1 MKKMHQMCINIRVT
15 PPPEDSFYVL
25 AVIVRMT
32 VIPFSW
38 TELWSFTLLQ
48 EKSNVVFFGENSM
61 NKSFKVVFNK
71 ARGALMVVNEVT
83 SCVQAKGTKTVIAA
97 AVAALV
103 AGGAVAAD
111 TQWKDAPE
119 GLESVTDA
127 TWDTVKPENKF
138 VWAPEGEQTA
148 AGTFLSTNGKE
159 TFEGKL
165 WVSGDSKAAQA
176 TGLAVSGADGNLTN
190 AGTIYVTSGKNGVS
204 YQNKGIWAGDGAT
217 ATNEGVIVAKNAYGM
232 TVGSEKNG
240 AASKIVNKGT
250 ISVVETGAG
259 MELGGASG
267 SEGVNAGLISVGAPA
282 EEGDGGTLR
291 FGHGVL
297 INTAGNTFTNKG
309 TIDVA
314 DVEMKEE
321 GKLSAIEIKDKAN
334 NTTVNLEAGS
344 AVNGEVHIASGI
356 TGTVLNANGFQGEL
370 ALNND
375 SKELTINV
383 KDGADLHL
391 KDGYGSIIS
400 DAVVENGKLTA
411 SIWQSYKDAEGKVA
425 SDNIFKKVS
434 VKEDGVFNVKQL
446 NSGGKDGA
454 DHDTLLVKGADWTL
468 AGGALQ
474 VGGQNF
480 TGNLK
485 VGTAS
490 DESSFTIES
499 GDYSYDTLTVAKKG
513 TVTVEAG
520 ALTVGDLT
528 LSDGTKT
535 QNNALVYVED
545 NGSLIVN
552 GTLSAKGK
560 YTAQDDGKAGVYVTG
575 DLTLGSNAK
584 LDLSDDAL
592 TIDGELNAA
601 QNQIFKATEG
611 EDGTTTYTLAEGAD
625 KIVFTDGA
633 GLLLSD
639 NVSMT
644 QEDFTKF
651 LQGLEG
657 SSWKGAAPDI
667 VFTNVAFQGKVTFDT
682 RLGYN
687 AYATEVEAGEDAFDN
702 KNTTTLKVDDDVAV
716 GALKVDAG
724 TKYVVLDHTEG
735 KEFVFGGL
743 GGNVITGVDHVTT
756 ITSNGEVTLGWD
768 ETSKGVVNAEKLV
781 ANKLSVSGQFEAN
794 DVEVKS
800 GTVEELGSLKL
811 ESLTQAEDAAEGDTF
826 EVSQGATLEVRY
838 LAINT
843 TLGEGSTLVLGD
855 RLPVNPNARA
865 PEDDVQYSE
874 QIATV
879 VRTPNVDTIVTTN
892 ADGRNLLK
900 AVAGDKYDATKN
912 VGLYVDD
919 TIAVNSTAGKLL
931 AGTLESVNDKNF
943 GDIALGSNS
952 VTVID
957 VSNFSADKAIF
968 VGNKLHVNQ
977 ESTILLKGADRIG
990 SFKLI
995 EGGTVNDVNVVN
1007 KVLENGETNAWLG
1020 YTVAQGTG
1028 ENDGNTILNVAF
1040 DQNATKEEALSA
1052 FAESVLTTGSES
1064 LGVINAIGTVYND
1077 NGTLSEVGE
1086 EALYEYMALPVVAG
1100 TYNAAYDAAEQV
1112 WNTVGA
1118 HNIARTPGKANGVW
1132 ADVFYTANEA
1142 KGMYDDGYG
1151 YEADVYG
1158 GVLGYDYTAA
1168 CGGKI
1173 GAALTIGTSDV
1184 DATGDFIGRY
1194 GNDADFWGL
1203 SIYASKDITDKM
1215 IVSADVTYLSLD
1227 NDINGSVAGASV
1239 DESIDSSV
1247 LSVGLRAD
1255 WKAYESNAFEIVP
1268 HAGIRYAQI
1277 DVDDY
1282 REFDGESL
1290 DVLEMPVGVAFN
1302 GKFEAAGMKFVPTL
1316 DFTVVPQIGDT
1327 EVHPLNGDTLDVLN
1341 NTYNTTLGISA
1352 EYGDFTF
1359 GVAAKYGFGTDDRSN
1374 AGVKVNATYAF

>member
-1 MKKMHQMCINIRVT
+1 
-15 PPPEDSFYVL
+15 
-25 AVIVRMT
+25 
-32 VIPFSW
+32 
-38 TELWSFTLLQ
+38 
-48 EKSNVVFFGENSM
+48 M

-83 SCVQAKGTKTVIAA
+83 SSVQAKGTKTVIAA
-97 AVAALV
+97 TVAALV

-148 AGTFLSTNGKE
+148 AGTFLSTNGEE

-204 YQNKGIWAGDGAT
+204 YQNKGIWAGNGAT
-217 ATNEGVIVAKNAYGM
+217 ATNAGVIVAKNAYGM
-232 TVGSEKNG
+232 TVGSEENG

-250 ISVVETGAG
+250 VSVVETGAG

-267 SEGVNAGLISVGAPA
+267 SEGVNAGLISVGAPT

-321 GKLSAIEIKDKAN
+321 GKLSAIEIKDKAV

-356 TGTVLNANGFQGEL
+356 TGTVLNANGFKGEL
-370 ALNND
+370 DLNND
-375 SKELTINV
+375 ATELTINV
-383 KDGADLHL
+383 KDGAELEL
-391 KDGYGSIIS
+391 ADGYGSTIS
-400 DAVVENGKLTA
+400 EAVIENGKLTA
-411 SIWQSYKDAEGKVA
+411 SIWQSYTDADGKDA
-425 SDNIFKKVS
+425 SDNIFEKVT
-434 VKEDGVFNVKQL
+434 VKEDGIFNVKQL
-446 NSGGKDGA
+446 NSGGGKDGA
-454 DHDTLLVKGADWTL
+454 PHNTLLVKGAEWTL

-490 DESSFTIES
+490 DVSNLTIES
-499 GDYSYDTLTVAKKG
+499 GDYSYDSLNVAKKG
-513 TVTVEAG
+513 ATTVAVG
-520 ALTVGDLT
+520 SLTLGDLT
-528 LSDGTKT
+528 LSDGNT
-535 QNNALVYVED
+535 NNSALVYVGE
-545 NGSLIVN
+545 NGSLTVN
-552 GTLSAKGK
+552 GTLSAKGT
-560 YTAQDDGKAGVYVTG
+560 YASQTVGSDSVQGVYVAG
-575 DLTLGSNAK
+575 DLILGSDAK
-584 LDLSDDAL
+584 FELADNAL
-592 TIDGELNAA
+592 TVDGELNAS
-601 QNQIFKATEG
+601 QSQIFKATEG
-611 EDGTTTYTLAEGAD
+611 EGGTTYTLAEGAD
-625 KIVFTDGA
+625 KIAFTEGA

-644 QEDFTKF
+644 QKDFIDFLGK
-651 LQGLEG
+651 LQGTWGEG
-657 SSWKGAAPDI
+657 VAPEI
-667 VFTNVAFQGKVTFDT
+667 VFTNVAFQGDVTFDVA
-682 RLGYN
+682 LGYN
-687 AYATEVEAGEDAFDN
+687 AYGTEVAASEAAFN
-702 KNTTTLKVDDDVAV
+702 EKTKTTTLSVTDDVAV

-724 TKYVVLDHTEG
+724 TESVVLDHTDG
-735 KEFVFGGL
+735 KEFVFAGL
-743 GGNVITGVDHVTT
+743 GGNVITGVDSVKT
-756 ITSNGEVTLGWD
+756 ITSDGEVTLGWD
-768 ETSKGVVNAEKLV
+768 ETSKGVVNAETLEAKELF
-781 ANKLSVSGQFEAN
+781 VSGQFEATN
-794 DVEVKS
+794 AVVTS
-800 GTVEELGSLKL
+800 GEIDRFGSLKL
-811 ESLTQAEDAAEGDTF
+811 AKLSQADGAAAQDVFTIHQEATLNVQRL
-826 EVSQGATLEVRY
+826 EIETNLEQGATLV
-838 LAINT
+838 I
-843 TLGEGSTLVLGD
+843 GD
-855 RLPVNPNARA
+855 RLAADTTEGVATLA
-865 PEDDVQYSE
+865 DEQLDA
-874 QIATV
+874 QIAAKVTV
-879 VRTPNVDTIVTTN
+879 TEADSIATTN
-892 ADGRNLLK
+892 ANGRNLLK
-900 AVAGDKYDATKN
+900 AVAGDKYDAATN
-912 VGLYVDD
+912 SGLYVDD
-919 TIAVNSTAGKLL
+919 TVAVDREKGKLFIGN
-931 AGTLESVNDKNF
+931 AVEDGKEF
-943 GDIALGSNS
+943 GDIGLGASS

-957 VSNFSADKAIF
+957 VSAFADGQAIF
-968 VGNKLHVNQ
+968 VANKLHVN
-977 ESTILLKGADRIG
+977 ENSTILLKGADRVG
-990 SFKLI
+990 SFTLV
-995 EGGTVNDVNVVN
+995 EGGEVNDISLVNDVL
-1007 KVLENGETNAWLG
+1007 KAGDTNAWLG
-1020 YTVAQGTG
+1020 YTVAKGTE
-1028 ENDGNTILNVAF
+1028 ENAADTFLNVAF
-1040 DQNATKEEALSA
+1040 EKQNNVSAEVNA
-1052 FAESVLTTGSES
+1052 FAESVLTAGSES
-1064 LGVINAIGTVYND
+1064 LGVVNAIGTTYRD
-1077 NGTLSEVGE
+1077 ETTGGLSNVGA
-1086 EALYEYMALPVVAG
+1086 EALDEYMALPAVAG

-1112 WNTVGA
+1112 WNTIGA
-1118 HNIARTPGKANGVW
+1118 HNIDRTVGKTNGVW
-1132 ADVFYTANEA
+1132 ADVFYSANEA
-1142 KGMYDDGYG
+1142 GDMYGNGYG

-1184 DATGDFIGRY
+1184 DAKGDFIGDY

-1203 SIYASKDITDKM
+1203 SIYASKDITEKM
-1215 IVSADVTYLSLD
+1215 IVSADITYLSLD
-1227 NDINGSVAGASV
+1227 NDIKGSVAGASV
-1239 DESIDSSV
+1239 AESIDSSV
-1247 LSVGLRAD
+1247 ISVGLRAD

-1282 REFDGESL
+1282 REMDGESL

>member
-1 MKKMHQMCINIRVT
+1 M
-15 PPPEDSFYVL
+15 EFYAL
-25 AVIVRMT
+25 TR
-32 VIPFSW
+32 
-38 TELWSFTLLQ
+38 
-48 EKSNVVFFGENSM
+48 KSNVVFFGENSM

-97 AVAALV
+97 AVAALA
-103 AGGAVAAD
+103 AGGVAAAEWVDAPKDLVSVSD
-111 TQWKDAPE
+111 TQKWEDVKDQNRF
-119 GLESVTDA
+119 D
-127 TWDTVKPENKF
+127 
-138 VWAPEGEQTA
+138 WAPVAEKVTP
-148 AGTFLSTNGKE
+148 GTFLSTSEKK
-159 TFEGKL
+159 TFDKTL
-165 WVSGDSKAAQA
+165 WVSGNNKYAQA
-176 TGLAVSGADGNLTN
+176 TGLAVTGADGKLTN
-190 AGTIYVTSGKNGVS
+190 EGTIYVTSGKEGVS
-204 YQNKGIWAGDGAT
+204 YQNKGIWAGNGAI
-217 ATNEGVIVAKNAYGM
+217 AVNEGVIVAKNAYGM
-232 TVGSEKNG
+232 TVGTGETS
-240 AASKIVNKGT
+240 SQIVNNRE
-250 ISVVETGAG
+250 ILVEETGVG
-259 MELGGASG
+259 MELGGADG
-267 SEGVNAGLISVGAPA
+267 SKAVNNGTIVANTPVK
-282 EEGDGGTLR
+282 GG
-291 FGHGVL
+291 FSHGVL
-297 INTAGNTFTNKG
+297 IKDQDNAVFTNKG
-309 TIDVA
+309 AINA
-314 DVEMKEE
+314 SAE
-321 GKLSAIEIKDKAN
+321 GATAIEIQVSSNKTTN
-334 NTTVNLEAGS
+334 NAEINLEKGS
-344 AVNGEVHIASGI
+344 SVNGLIHNHKDVE
-356 TGTVLNANGFQGEL
+356 GTKLKANGFVGTIDL
-370 ALNND
+370 KND
-375 SKELTINV
+375 SAEGMTVEVNQ
-383 KDGADLHL
+383 GADLTLANGH
-391 KDGYGSIIS
+391 GSKALT
-400 DAVVENGKLTA
+400 AVVNDGMLSA
-411 SIWQSYKDAEGKVA
+411 SIWQKYTVGEGEEAKEA
-425 SDNIFKKVS
+425 SDNQFTNVTVNEGGI
-434 VKEDGVFNVKQL
+434 FNVTKRNSVWDDPATEADESKVEGAAKDQL
-446 NSGGKDGA
+446 
-454 DHDTLLVKGADWTL
+454 LIKGADYTL
-468 AGGALQ
+468 NGGALY
-474 VGGQNF
+474 VAGSRYDGK
-480 TGNLK
+480 LK
-485 VGTAS
+485 LGTSS
-490 DESSFTIES
+490 DKSTLTIAS
-499 GDYSYDTLTVAKKG
+499 GDYSYETLTVAKKG
-513 TVTVEAG
+513 AATVTAG

-528 LSDGTKT
+528 LSDGKT
-535 QNNALVYVED
+535 NNEALVYVGD
-545 NGSLIVN
+545 NGSLTVN
-552 GTLSAKGK
+552 GTLSAKGT
-560 YTAQDDGKAGVYVTG
+560 YTQQTLNDNETVQGVYVVG
-575 DLTLGSNAK
+575 DLTLGNNAK
-584 LDLSDDAL
+584 LDLGANAL
-592 TIDGELNAA
+592 TIDGELYAA
-601 QNQIFKATEG
+601 QNQIFKETEG
-611 EDGTTTYTLAEGAD
+611 EDGTKTYTLADGAD
-625 KIVFTDGA
+625 KIVFEEDA

-644 QEDFTKF
+644 QANFKKF

-657 SSWKGAAPDI
+657 NWKKDAAPDI
-667 VFTNVAFQGKVTFDT
+667 VFTNVAFQGDVTFDT
-682 RLGYN
+682 ALGYN
-687 AYATEVEAGEDAFDN
+687 AYATEVEAGEGAFDN

-724 TKYVVLDHTEG
+724 TEKVVLEHTTEN
-735 KEFVFGGL
+735 KEFVFAGL

-781 ANKLSVSGQFEAN
+781 ANELYVSGQFEAN
-794 DVEVKS
+794 DVEIKS

-826 EVSQGATLEVRY
+826 EVSQGATLEVSY

-843 TLGEGSTLVLGD
+843 TLDEGSTLVLGD

-912 VGLYVDD
+912 VGLYVHD
-919 TIAVNSTAGKLL
+919 TIAVNSTSGKLL
-931 AGTLESVNDKNF
+931 IGTLKSEGDKNF

-957 VSNFSADKAIF
+957 VSEFSADKAIF

-977 ESTILLKGADRIG
+977 DSTILLKGADRIG
-990 SFKLI
+990 SFRLI

-1007 KVLENGETNAWLG
+1007 EVLSNGDTNAWLG

-1028 ENDGNTILNVAF
+1028 DNAANTILSVAF
-1040 DQNATKEEALSA
+1040 DQDATGDEDLNA

-1064 LGVINAIGTVYND
+1064 LGVVNAIGTVYRD
-1077 NGTLSEVGE
+1077 EATGKLSETGE

-1142 KGMYDDGYG
+1142 KGMYGDGYG

-1247 LSVGLRAD
+1247 ISVGLRAD
-1255 WKAYESNAFEIVP
+1255 WKAYESNVFEIVP

-1316 DFTVVPQIGDT
+1316 DFTVVPQIGDKDVKT
-1327 EVHPLNGDTLDVLN
+1327 FDGDTLDVLN

>member
-1 MKKMHQMCINIRVT
+1 
-15 PPPEDSFYVL
+15 
-25 AVIVRMT
+25 
-32 VIPFSW
+32 
-38 TELWSFTLLQ
+38 
-48 EKSNVVFFGENSM
+48 M

-83 SCVQAKGTKTVIAA
+83 SSVQAKGTKTVIAA
-97 AVAALV
+97 TVAALV

-148 AGTFLSTNGKE
+148 AGTFLSTNGEE

-176 TGLAVSGADGNLTN
+176 SGLAVSGADGNLTN

-204 YQNKGIWAGDGAT
+204 YQNKGIWAGNGAT
-217 ATNEGVIVAKNAYGM
+217 ATNAGVIVAKNAYGM
-232 TVGSEKNG
+232 TVGSEENG

-250 ISVVETGAG
+250 VSVVETGAG

-267 SEGVNAGLISVGAPA
+267 SEGVNAGLISVGAPT

-321 GKLSAIEIKDKAN
+321 GKLSAIEIKDKAV

-356 TGTVLNANGFQGEL
+356 TGTVLNANGFKGEL
-370 ALNND
+370 DLNND
-375 SKELTINV
+375 ATELTINV
-383 KDGADLHL
+383 KDGAELEL
-391 KDGYGSIIS
+391 ADGYGSTIS
-400 DAVVENGKLTA
+400 EAVIENGKLTA
-411 SIWQSYKDAEGKVA
+411 SIWQSYTDADGKDA
-425 SDNIFKKVS
+425 SDNIFEKVT
-434 VKEDGVFNVKQL
+434 VKEDGIFNVKQL
-446 NSGGKDGA
+446 NSGGGKDGA
-454 DHDTLLVKGADWTL
+454 PHNTLLVKGAEWTL

-490 DESSFTIES
+490 DVSNLTIES
-499 GDYSYDTLTVAKKG
+499 GDYSYDSLNVAKKG
-513 TVTVEAG
+513 ATTVAVG
-520 ALTVGDLT
+520 SLTLGDLT
-528 LSDGTKT
+528 LSDGNT
-535 QNNALVYVED
+535 NNSALVYVGE
-545 NGSLIVN
+545 NGSLTVN
-552 GTLSAKGK
+552 GTLSAKGT
-560 YTAQDDGKAGVYVTG
+560 YASQTVGSDSVQGVYVAG
-575 DLTLGSNAK
+575 DLILGSDAK
-584 LDLSDDAL
+584 FELADNAL
-592 TIDGELNAA
+592 TVDGELNAS
-601 QNQIFKATEG
+601 QSQIFKATEG
-611 EDGTTTYTLAEGAD
+611 EGGTTYTLAEGAD
-625 KIVFTDGA
+625 KIAFTEGA

-644 QEDFTKF
+644 QKDFTDFLGK
-651 LQGLEG
+651 LQGTWGEG
-657 SSWKGAAPDI
+657 VAPEI
-667 VFTNVAFQGKVTFDT
+667 VFTNVAFQGDVTFDVA
-682 RLGYN
+682 LGYN
-687 AYATEVEAGEDAFDN
+687 AYGTEVAAGEAAFN
-702 KNTTTLKVDDDVAV
+702 EETKTTTLSVTDDVAV

-724 TKYVVLDHTEG
+724 TESVVLDHTDG
-735 KEFVFGGL
+735 KEFVFAGL
-743 GGNVITGVDHVTT
+743 GGNVITGVDSVKT
-756 ITSNGEVTLGWD
+756 ITSDGEVTLGWD
-768 ETSKGVVNAEKLV
+768 ETSKGVVNAETLEAKELF
-781 ANKLSVSGQFEAN
+781 VSGQFEATN
-794 DVEVKS
+794 AVVTS
-800 GTVEELGSLKL
+800 GEIDRFGSLKL
-811 ESLTQAEDAAEGDTF
+811 AKLSQADGAAAQDVFTIHQEATLNVQRL
-826 EVSQGATLEVRY
+826 EIETNLEQGATLV
-838 LAINT
+838 I
-843 TLGEGSTLVLGD
+843 GD
-855 RLPVNPNARA
+855 RLAADTTEGVATLA
-865 PEDDVQYSE
+865 DEQLDA
-874 QIATV
+874 QIAAKVTV
-879 VRTPNVDTIVTTN
+879 TEADSIATTN
-892 ADGRNLLK
+892 ANGRNLLK
-900 AVAGDKYDATKN
+900 AVAGDKYDAATN
-912 VGLYVDD
+912 SGLYVDD
-919 TIAVNSTAGKLL
+919 TVAVDREKGKLFIGN
-931 AGTLESVNDKNF
+931 AVEDGKEF
-943 GDIALGSNS
+943 GDIGLGASS

-957 VSNFSADKAIF
+957 VSAFADGQAIF
-968 VGNKLHVNQ
+968 VANKLHVN
-977 ESTILLKGADRIG
+977 ENSTILLKGADRVG
-990 SFKLI
+990 SFTLV
-995 EGGTVNDVNVVN
+995 EGGEVNDISLVNDVL
-1007 KVLENGETNAWLG
+1007 KAGDTNAWLG
-1020 YTVAQGTG
+1020 YTVAKGTE
-1028 ENDGNTILNVAF
+1028 ENAADTFLNVAF
-1040 DQNATKEEALSA
+1040 EKQNNVSAEVNA
-1052 FAESVLTTGSES
+1052 FAESVLTAGSES
-1064 LGVINAIGTVYND
+1064 LGVVNAIGTTYRD
-1077 NGTLSEVGE
+1077 ETTGGLSNVGA
-1086 EALYEYMALPVVAG
+1086 EALDEYMALPAVAG

-1112 WNTVGA
+1112 WNTIGA
-1118 HNIARTPGKANGVW
+1118 HNIDRTVGKTNGVW
-1132 ADVFYTANEA
+1132 ADVFYSANEA
-1142 KGMYDDGYG
+1142 GDMYGNGYG

-1184 DATGDFIGRY
+1184 DAKGDFIGDY

-1203 SIYASKDITDKM
+1203 SIYASKDITEKM
-1215 IVSADVTYLSLD
+1215 IVSADITYLSLD
-1227 NDINGSVAGASV
+1227 NDIKGSVAGASV
-1239 DESIDSSV
+1239 AESIDSSV
-1247 LSVGLRAD
+1247 ISVGLRAD

-1282 REFDGESL
+1282 REMDGESL

>member
-1 MKKMHQMCINIRVT
+1 
-15 PPPEDSFYVL
+15 
-25 AVIVRMT
+25 
-32 VIPFSW
+32 
-38 TELWSFTLLQ
+38 
-48 EKSNVVFFGENSM
+48 M

-204 YQNKGIWAGDGAT
+204 YQNKGIWAGNGAT

-232 TVGSEKNG
+232 TVGTEESG
-240 AASKIVNKGT
+240 ANASKIVNKGT
-250 ISVVETGAG
+250 IYVEETGVG
-259 MELGGASG
+259 MELGGVAQSKAENRGTIVVGTPTTGVDVEGG
-267 SEGVNAGLISVGAPA
+267 S
-282 EEGDGGTLR
+282 LR

-297 INTAGNTFTNKG
+297 IQDSSNNVFTNYGTIEAADGASAIEVKTTGTATAGNTLNF
-309 TIDVA
+309 
-314 DVEMKEE
+314 
-321 GKLSAIEIKDKAN
+321 
-334 NTTVNLEAGS
+334 EAGS
-344 AVNGEVHIASGI
+344 KVVGEVHIGKNV
-356 TGTVLNANGFQGEL
+356 TGTVINVNGFKGDL
-370 ALNND
+370 DLNND
-375 SKELTINV
+375 SDDLTINV
-383 KDGADLHL
+383 KAGADLEL
-391 KDGYGSIIS
+391 TDGYGSVIS
-400 DAVVENGKLTA
+400 EANIESGKLTA

-499 GDYSYDTLTVAKKG
+499 GDYSYNTLTVAKKG

-584 LDLSDDAL
+584 LDLGDKAL

-644 QEDFTKF
+644 QANFKKF

-657 SSWKGAAPDI
+657 NWKDAAPDI
-667 VFTNVAFQGKVTFDT
+667 VFTNVAFQGDVTFDT
-682 RLGYN
+682 DLGYN
-687 AYATEVEAGEDAFDN
+687 TYATEVGAGEGAFN
-702 KNTTTLKVDDDVAV
+702 KDTKTTTLNVTDDVAV

-724 TKYVVLDHTEG
+724 TDVVDLNHEAG
-735 KEFVFGGL
+735 KEFVFAGL

-756 ITSNGEVTLGWD
+756 ITSDGEVTLGWD
-768 ETSKGVVNAEKLV
+768 ETSTGVVNAKTLTVKDLSV
-781 ANKLSVSGQFEAN
+781 AGQFVATNVVVENGGIDEHGSLTLDKLS
-794 DVEVKS
+794 
-800 GTVEELGSLKL
+800 GTG
-811 ESLTQAEDAAEGDTF
+811 TF
-826 EVSQGATLEVRY
+826 AVSQAATLDVHRLEIETNLEEGATLV
-838 LAINT
+838 I
-843 TLGEGSTLVLGD
+843 GD
-855 RLPVNPNARA
+855 RLPATSEGVATLA
-865 PEDDVQYSE
+865 EGDDKPLQA
-874 QIATV
+874 QIADTV
-879 VRTPNVDTIVTTN
+879 RVGGRTENIVDAIGTTN
-892 ADGRNLLK
+892 ADGRNLLM

-912 VGLYVDD
+912 VGLYVDN
-919 TIAVNSTAGKLL
+919 TIAVDRDATDAKLFV
-931 AGTLESVNDKNF
+931 GNINENDKPAGSISF
-943 GDIALGSNS
+943 GSNA
-952 VTVID
+952 VVVID
-957 VSNFSADKAIF
+957 FGSFSADQAVFDAEQLI
-968 VGNKLHVNQ
+968 VNSD
-977 ESTILLKGADRIG
+977 STVLLRGADRIG
-990 SFKLI
+990 SVKLV
-995 EGGTVNDVNVVN
+995 ENGTTTEDGQRLQAVLAKNDVN
-1007 KVLENGETNAWLG
+1007 AWLN
-1020 YTVAQGTG
+1020 YKVEQVQG
-1028 ENDGNTILNVAF
+1028 EDNTTNVNLNVVF
-1040 DQNATKEEALSA
+1040 DQNATGDEDLNA

-1064 LGVINAIGTVYND
+1064 LGVVNAIGTAYFD
-1077 NGTLSEVGE
+1077 ETTKKLSAVGE
-1086 EALYEYMALPVVAG
+1086 DALDEYMALPAVAG

-1112 WNTVGA
+1112 WNTIGA
-1118 HNIARTPGKANGVW
+1118 HNIDRTAGKTNGVW
-1132 ADVFYTANEA
+1132 ADVFYSANEA
-1142 KGMYDDGYG
+1142 GDMYGNGYG

-1184 DATGDFIGRY
+1184 DAKGDFVGDY

-1203 SIYASKDITDKM
+1203 SIYASKDITEKM
-1215 IVSADVTYLSLD
+1215 IVSADITYLSLD
-1227 NDINGSVAGASV
+1227 NDIKGSVAGASV
-1239 DESIDSSV
+1239 AESIDSSV
-1247 LSVGLRAD
+1247 ISVGLRAD

-1282 REFDGESL
+1282 REMDGESL
-1290 DVLEMPVGVAFN
+1290 DVLEMPIGVAFN

>member
-1 MKKMHQMCINIRVT
+1 
-15 PPPEDSFYVL
+15 
-25 AVIVRMT
+25 
-32 VIPFSW
+32 
-38 TELWSFTLLQ
+38 
-48 EKSNVVFFGENSM
+48 M
-61 NKSFKVVFNK
+61 NQTFKVVFNK

-97 AVAALV
+97 AVAALA
-103 AGGAVAAD
+103 AGGVAAAE
-111 TQWKDAPE
+111 WVDAPE
-119 GLESVTDA
+119 DLESVSVTQE
-127 TWDTVKPENKF
+127 WENVKDQNSF
-138 VWAPEGEQTA
+138 VWAPDSKK
-148 AGTFLSTNGKE
+148 AGSFLSTSDEK
-159 TFEGKL
+159 TFDKTL
-165 WVSGDSKAAQA
+165 WVSGNNTNAQA
-176 TGLAVSGADGNLTN
+176 TGLAVTGADGKLTN
-190 AGTIYVTSGKNGVS
+190 AGTIYVTSGKEGVS
-204 YQNKGIWAGDGAT
+204 YQNKGIWAGNGAT
-217 ATNEGVIVAKNAYGM
+217 AVNEGVIVAKNAYGM
-232 TVGSEKNG
+232 TVGTEG
-240 AASKIVNKGT
+240 TASQIVNNGK
-250 ISVVETGAG
+250 IYVEETGAG
-259 MELGGASG
+259 MELGGVSG
-267 SEGVNAGLISVGAPA
+267 STAVNAGLISVATPT
-282 EEGDGGTLR
+282 EEGDGGALR

-297 INTAGNTFTNKG
+297 INTEGNTFTNEG

-314 DVEMKEE
+314 EGATELDVT
-321 GKLSAIEIKDKAN
+321 AIEVKDQAN
-334 NTTVNLEAGS
+334 NTTLNFEAGS
-344 AVNGEVHIASGI
+344 AVNGEVHIDSGI
-356 TGTVLNANGFQGEL
+356 TGTVLNANGFKGTVD
-370 ALNND
+370 LNNESD
-375 SKELTINV
+375 ELTLNLA
-383 KDGADLHL
+383 DGSEVTLTEGHA
-391 KDGYGSIIS
+391 STVSEANI
-400 DAVVENGKLTA
+400 VNGRLNA
-411 SIWQSYKDAEGKVA
+411 SIWGTDNKFGKVVVEK
-425 SDNIFKKVS
+425 DGIFNITK
-434 VKEDGVFNVKQL
+434 L
-446 NSGGKDGA
+446 NSGGDKDNL
-454 DHDTLLVKGADWTL
+454 DKDPHTTLLVKGADWTI
-468 AGGALQ
+468 AGGVLQ
-474 VGGQNF
+474 VAGQNF

-490 DESSFTIES
+490 EASSFTIAS
-499 GDYSYDTLTVAKKG
+499 GDYAYDALTLAKQGQATVAG
-513 TVTVEAG
+513 G
-520 ALTVGDLT
+520 SLTVGDLT
-528 LSDGTKT
+528 LSDGLKG
-535 QNNALVYVED
+535 NSAYLYVGD
-545 NGSLIVN
+545 DGSLTVN
-552 GTLSAKGK
+552 GTLSAKGT
-560 YTAQDDGKAGVYVTG
+560 YSAQEDGKAGVYVVG

-584 LDLSDDAL
+584 LDLGDKAL
-592 TIDGELNAA
+592 TIDGELYAA
-601 QNQIFKATEG
+601 QNQIFKETEG
-611 EDGTTTYTLAEGAD
+611 EDGTKTYTLADGAD
-625 KIVFTDGA
+625 KIVFEEDA

-657 SSWKGAAPDI
+657 NWKDAAPDI
-667 VFTNVAFQGKVTFDT
+667 VFTNVAFQGDVTFDT
-682 RLGYN
+682 ALGYN
-687 AYATEVEAGEDAFDN
+687 AYATEVGAGEKAFD
-702 KNTTTLKVDDDVAV
+702 KDTKTTTLSVDDDVAV

-724 TKYVVLDHTEG
+724 TEKVVLNHTTDG

-768 ETSKGVVNAEKLV
+768 ETSKGVVNAKTLE
-781 ANKLSVSGQFEAN
+781 ANKLCVSGQFEAKN
-794 DVEVKS
+794 VKVKS
-800 GTVEELGSLKL
+800 GIIEALGSLTL
-811 ESLTQAEDAAEGDTF
+811 EKLTQAEGAADGDTF
-826 EVSQGATLEVRY
+826 QVSQGATLDVRR
-838 LAINT
+838 LEIETNLEQGA
-843 TLGEGSTLVLGD
+843 TLVLGE
-855 RLPVNPNARA
+855 RLAEQDTDLA
-865 PEDDVQYSE
+865 
-874 QIATV
+874 QIAGVTRV
-879 VRTPNVDTIVTTN
+879 QAFDSIGTTN
-892 ADGRNLLK
+892 ENGRQLLM
-900 AVAGDKYDATKN
+900 AVAGDKYDATKD
-912 VGLYVDD
+912 VGLYVDN
-919 TIAVNSTAGKLL
+919 TIAVDRDAPDAKLFVGTVDENGKEAG
-931 AGTLESVNDKNF
+931 S
-943 GDIALGSNS
+943 ISLGSNS

-957 VSNFSADKAIF
+957 VSEFSADKAIF
-968 VGNKLHVNQ
+968 VGNKLHVNK

-1028 ENDGNTILNVAF
+1028 DDAANTILSVAF
-1040 DQNATKEEALSA
+1040 DQNATKEEALNA
-1052 FAESVLTTGSES
+1052 LAESVLTTGSES
-1064 LGVINAIGTVYND
+1064 LGVVNAIGTVYRD
-1077 NGTLSEVGE
+1077 ETTGKLSEVGE

-1132 ADVFYTANEA
+1132 ADVFYTTNEA
-1142 KGMYDDGYG
+1142 KGMYGDGYG
-1151 YEADVYG
+1151 YEAGVYV

-1247 LSVGLRAD
+1247 ISVGLRAD

-1316 DFTVVPQIGDT
+1316 DFTVVPQIGDKDVKT
-1327 EVHPLNGDTLDVLN
+1327 FDGDTLDVLN